1 MAATQQYLIVVRPDD
16 PELFE
21 RLQAAAGGVTEVI
34 LDRRRRDRRVII
46 RDVSVDR
53 RRRERRAPIDPGA
66 ETRGFFVTRV
76 MRAARGGNGRNGNGH
91 GACLELPTAPAL
103 RS

>member
-1 MAATQQYLIVVRPDD
+1 MALSPQFLIVVRQGD
-16 PELFE
+16 PELLE
-21 RLQAAAGGVTEVI
+21 RLQASADGLTEVI

-46 RDVSVDR
+46 RDVPLER
-53 RRRERRAPIDPGA
+53 RRRERRAPIDSGA

-76 MRAARGGNGRNGNGH
+76 MRAAREAPGRNGNGH
-91 GACLELPTAPAL
+91 RTCLELPTAPAL